1 MYTSNIIK
9 GRTCKDWGT
18 VYDKSSEALLRFRN
32 DTQRDG
38 NEDDT
43 VEMDN
48 IQNRKYGEDG
58 TLITFKKKVQ
68 INRDDNEDKNEDDV
82 QDENANETP
91 SVEDDTTID
100 HKDLENENGINEV
113 TTTKNII
120 IVTHLTSVRSVC
132 GGGSDKGGI
141 YGKNTQGC
149 KFSINKYECR
159 RRRKNANKTNGKYCV
174 SNSITIF
181 YFFLSFFY
189 TITQVTTRMGEI
201 ILLDGKVVGFLV
213 PNIFQHHL

>member
-9 GRTCKDWGT
+9 GKTCKDQGT
-18 VYDKSSEALLRFRN
+18 VYDKSSGPLLRFRN

-43 VEMDN
+43 VEMDD
-48 IQNRKYGEDG
+48 IQNRKYEEDG
-58 TLITFKKKVQ
+58 TLITFKKRTQ

-113 TTTKNII
+113 TITKNII
-120 IVTHLTSVRSVC
+120 IVTPLTSVRSVC
-132 GGGSDKGGI
+132 GGG
-141 YGKNTQGC
+141 
-149 KFSINKYECR
+149 E
-159 RRRKNANKTNGKYCV
+159 
-174 SNSITIF
+174 
-181 YFFLSFFY
+181 
-189 TITQVTTRMGEI
+189 
-201 ILLDGKVVGFLV
+201 
-213 PNIFQHHL
+213 

>member
-132 GGGSDKGGI
+132 GGGGVTKEVYMAKILKDVNSVLTNMNVDDVERMLTKQTVNI
-141 YGKNTQGC
+141 VFLTQLPYSIFFC
-149 KFSINKYECR
+149 LFSI
-159 RRRKNANKTNGKYCV
+159 
-174 SNSITIF
+174 
-181 YFFLSFFY
+181 LSH
-189 TITQVTTRMGEI
+189 
-201 ILLDGKVVGFLV
+201 K
-213 PNIFQHHL
+213 